1 MPEIKLE
8 NKCCLSCQHF
18 LINRQF
24 NKNGYEETLVSEED
38 HGICS
43 DKKHQ
48 NQNLPVLFS
57 CSHYQRWNMI
67 DVEIAKLKNL
77 KAVRQD
83 NSSYLSQDIHKVEEA
98 NRKIEQESLQEEEKK
113 EAIDINRN
121 KAIDNEENT
130 GNPNAPSE
138 APKEEKKQGNRFG
151 RTGIT
156 FLVAFIALA
165 IFLLML
171 IPSILSSIWAD
182 GGSVSNFNTV
192 FLIAYA
198 SFVVFILLV
207 ALIKLKTTK
216 KK

>member
-18 LINRQF
+18 LINREF
-24 NKNGYEETLVSEED
+24 NKNGYEETLGSEED

-57 CSHYQRWNMI
+57 CSHYQRWNTI

-77 KAVRQD
+77 SAVRQD

-98 NRKIEQESLQEEEKK
+98 NQKIEQESLQEEEKK
-113 EAIDINRN
+113 ETIDTDRN
-121 KAIDNEENT
+121 ETIEREEKT
-130 GNPNAPSE
+130 GNPDVPSE
-138 APKEEKKQGNRFG
+138 APKQEKKQGNRFG
-151 RTGIT
+151 RTGVT
-156 FLVAFIALA
+156 FLVVFIALA
-165 IFLLML
+165 IFLLLL
-171 IPSILSSIWAD
+171 IFSILSSISAD
-182 GGSVSNFNTV
+182 RGSVSNFGTGT
-192 FLIAYA
+192 LIAYA

-207 ALIKLKTTK
+207 ALLKLKTTK